1 MDKKLH
7 EYILDNWK
15 NTIRENKDILPKP
28 YTVPCT
34 KEVFINFYY
43 WDTYFIN
50 LGLFRAGLI
59 EQVKNNLDNMV
70 YLLDKYGYIPNAD
83 HLLYRSQPP
92 LFTRCVYDLYK
103 FTNDK
108 KVIFKYKDAI
118 LKEFTFWKEKRMTP
132 IGLNA
137 YSSDEPKDGLLNARY
152 WLGKRIGCNETEMA
166 VDEVLFGRDLLAIAE
181 SGMDF
186 TIRFKEG
193 DNRFAAHEFAHLDL
207 NCLLFDAEMKA
218 SEMFEDIGDKNTASS
233 LRKQAK
239 DRKDLIDK
247 YMLDKETGIY
257 YDYNFVKDHLSY
269 IKTGVCL
276 YPYFS
281 GVSNNKKAAKELYKA
296 FMLPYGLS
304 VGVARKE
311 EDYLQWDYP
320 HMWPANTYLAYIG
333 YRRIGLDYEADNIKE
348 KYMTAL
354 EVNFKATGSLWEKYD
369 ASSGKIS
376 VTNEYETPEMMGWV
390 AGVYE
395 FFYKEQ
401 I

>member
-1 MDKKLH
+1 MDQKLH
-7 EYILDNWK
+7 EYILNNWES
-15 NTIRENKDILPKP
+15 TIRNNKDVLPKP
-28 YTVPCT
+28 YTVPCA

-43 WDTYFIN
+43 WATYFIN
-50 LGLFRAGLI
+50 LGLFEAGLV

-83 HLLYRSQPP
+83 NLLYRSQPP

-108 KVIFKYKDAI
+108 EIIHRYKDAI
-118 LKEFTFWKEKRMTP
+118 LKEFSFWKEKRMTP

-137 YSSDEPKDGLLNARY
+137 YSSDEPREGLLKNRY
-152 WLGKRIGCNETEMA
+152 WLSKRIGCNETEMA
-166 VDEVLFGRDLLAIAE
+166 VDEEIFGRDLLAIAE

-193 DNRFAAHEFAHLDL
+193 KNRFVAHEYVHLDL
-207 NCLLFDAEMKA
+207 NCILYDAEMKA
-218 SEMFEDIGDKNTASS
+218 SEMFNEIDEKELAKS
-233 LRKQAK
+233 LQEQAANRKE
-239 DRKDLIDK
+239 LINR

-257 YDYNFVKDHLSY
+257 YDYNFVRNHLSY

-281 GVSNNKKAAKELYKA
+281 GISNDRVAAKALYQA

-320 HMWPANTYLAYIG
+320 HMWPANTCLAYFG
-333 YRRIGLDYEADNIKE
+333 YKRIGLLEEANVIKE
-348 KYMTAL
+348 KYMEAL
-354 EVNFKATGSLWEKYD
+354 EENFKATGSLWEKYD
-369 ASSGKIS
+369 ANTGKVSI
-376 VTNEYETPEMMGWV
+376 TNEYETPEMMGWEV
-390 AGVYE
+390 GVYE
-395 FFYKEQ
+395 LFYNGKK
-401 I
+401 